1 MARNLQQ
8 IIRVMKTIF
17 KVLLFWTTSIS
28 IILFIAGGVENLMLD
43 SCWIEV
49 IVWLI
54 VNILLFGICRYTLSY
69 KDCVIA
75 SGAKFLNDLA
85 KKL

>member
-17 KVLLFWTTSIS
+17 KALLFWATSIS
-28 IILFIAGGVENLMLD
+28 ILLFIGGVENLMLG

-69 KDCVIA
+69 KDCVIV

>member
-17 KVLLFWTTSIS
+17 KALLFWATSIS
-28 IILFIAGGVENLMLD
+28 ILLFIEGIENLMLGN
-43 SCWIEV
+43 CWIEV

-69 KDCVIA
+69 KDCIIV

>member
-8 IIRVMKTIF
+8 IIQVMKTIF
-17 KVLLFWTTSIS
+17 KALLFWATSIS
-28 IILFIAGGVENLMLD
+28 ILLFIIGGAESLMLD

-54 VNILLFGICRYTLSY
+54 VNILLFGICKYTLSY
-69 KDCVIA
+69 KDCMTV
-75 SGAKFLNDLA
+75 SGAKFLNYLA

>member
-1 MARNLQQ
+1 MARNLRQ
-8 IIRVMKTIF
+8 IIQVMKTIF
-17 KVLLFWTTSIS
+17 KALLFWTTSIS
-28 IILFIAGGVENLMLD
+28 IILFITGGVENLMLD
-43 SCWIEV
+43 SYWIEV

>member
-17 KVLLFWTTSIS
+17 KALLFWATSIS
-28 IILFIAGGVENLMLD
+28 ILLFIGGVENLMLG

-54 VNILLFGICRYTLSY
+54 VNILLFGICRYILSY
-69 KDCVIA
+69 KDCVIV

>member
-8 IIRVMKTIF
+8 IIRVMKMIF
-17 KVLLFWTTSIS
+17 KALLFWTTSIS
-28 IILFIAGGVENLMLD
+28 IPLFIIGGAENLMLD

-69 KDCVIA
+69 KDCVTV

>member
-8 IIRVMKTIF
+8 IIRVMKMIF
-17 KVLLFWTTSIS
+17 KALLFWTTSIS
-28 IILFIAGGVENLMLD
+28 ILLFIGGVENLILD

-69 KDCVIA
+69 KDCVTV

>member
-17 KVLLFWTTSIS
+17 KALLFWTTSIS
-28 IILFIAGGVENLMLD
+28 IILFIAGGVENLILD
-43 SCWIEV
+43 SYWIEV

-75 SGAKFLNDLA
+75 SGAKFLNDLV

>member
-17 KVLLFWTTSIS
+17 KALLFWATSIS
-28 IILFIAGGVENLMLD
+28 ILLFIGGVENLMLG
-43 SCWIEV
+43 SYWIEV

-69 KDCVIA
+69 KDCVIV